1 MTDTAGYSDLVFGLF
16 WLLGFQF
23 SPRLADIG
31 ESRFWRM
38 DRTADYGALNSLS
51 RHRINTKLISQN
63 WDDLLRVAGSLKMGT
78 LSASELIRA
87 LQRGSKRSL
96 LARAIGEL
104 GRIPKTLH
112 LLTFID
118 DPNYRRR
125 ILTQLNRGEGRHR
138 LARKCFHGQ
147 RGELRQR
154 YREGQEDQLGAL
166 GLVVNALILWNTRYM
181 DAALNRL
188 RAQGMEVKAEDVA
201 RLSPLGD
208 NHFNVLGRYHFTIS
222 DAILRG
228 ELRPLRSPDAQE
240 ECLRAVAGA

>member
-1 MTDTAGYSDLVFGLF
+1 MTDTAGYSDVVFGLF

-23 SPRLADIG
+23 SPRLADLG
-31 ESRFWRM
+31 DSRFWRI
-38 DRTADYGALNSLS
+38 DRETDYGVLDELA
-51 RHRINTKLISQN
+51 RHRINIKLIIQN
-63 WDDLLRVAGSLKMGT
+63 WDDLLRVAGSLKMG
-78 LSASELIRA
+78 LVRPSELIRV
-87 LQRGSKRSL
+87 LQQGSKRSV

-112 LLTFID
+112 LLTFIN

-147 RGELRQR
+147 RGELRQK

-166 GLVVNALILWNTRYM
+166 GLVLNALILWNTRYM
-181 DAALNRL
+181 DAALNHL
-188 RAQGMEVKAEDVA
+188 RSEGVEVKDEDVA

-208 NHFNVLGRYHFTIS
+208 KHINVQGRYPFTIT
-222 DAILRG
+222 DAILKG
-228 ELRPLRSPDAQE
+228 ELRPLRNPDEMDELIQGE
-240 ECLRAVAGA
+240 IP